1 MMKIRN
7 NFILQHKRPEEY
19 NCGIVDEDHKQYL
32 VTKIV
37 IAMGR
42 VQERKDELRTFE
54 LKPSKKR
61 N

>member
-1 MMKIRN
+1 MGR
-7 NFILQHKRPEEY
+7 
-19 NCGIVDEDHKQYL
+19 VDEDHKQYL
-32 VTKIV
+32 VAKIV

-42 VQERKDELRTFE
+42 VQERKDELHTFE

>member
-1 MMKIRN
+1 MGR
-7 NFILQHKRPEEY
+7 
-19 NCGIVDEDHKQYL
+19 VDEHHKQYL

-42 VQERKDELRTFE
+42 VQERKDELHTFE